1 MAVVDRFSENC
12 PSNRGQFYRLL
23 SVRFQSM
30 VPEIKWNFREGEKG
44 REREQERKRKG
55 KKKKRKKGGR
65 KRREK
70 LNHQLR
76 LSSFDVTDCLSQ
88 FTNFF
93 RHRQK
98 RRAGQ
103 SL

>member
-55 KKKKRKKGGR
+55 KKEKKEKGGEEAER
-65 KRREK
+65 KTEPSIA
-70 LNHQLR
+70 LEFL
-76 LSSFDVTDCLSQ
+76 
-88 FTNFF
+88 
-93 RHRQK
+93 
-98 RRAGQ
+98 
-103 SL
+103 